1 MERKFIETPLFPFNK
16 ISEASAVEKGPGR
29 PPHWEMVFWWTR
41 KPLISARAII
51 AGALLPENTD
61 PRKFLSGIGINE
73 KTKVAHKN
81 LPFYAYFSTQEK
93 FNAKLLDPFAGF
105 GSIPLE
111 SLRLN
116 LDTTAVELLPTAY
129 IFLKAILEYPKK
141 YGKKL
146 IKDIEK
152 WGNQIIQQLTQ
163 DTQIQQ
169 LYDQDTAA
177 YIGTWEIK
185 CPTCK
190 RWTPLIGNWW
200 LAKTKNNKGY
210 ERLTWMQPKIENDK
224 IKIDIIDINNKQK
237 LENAKIEKNKI
248 TIENKEYRVPE
259 PNINARREQAICLH
273 CGSTI
278 AQIDPH
284 TGKHY
289 TETNNLPKDIKSRL
303 KSYVKYALE
312 LYNKEIG
319 YGTNTE
325 LPPWINE
332 VPARQRLLVK
342 VKIKQGDLEFEPC
355 TEKDQEKLELARK
368 EIVKLLESDNPD
380 IPKEK
385 LAPYGTQAIGGY
397 LQPINYTM
405 TEWYKL
411 FNPRQ
416 LLTLVKL
423 VKLIR
428 EAGKQIEQEKIK
440 DGLSQEEAHKYAE
453 AITTYLAI
461 ALCKHVNYNSIVTS
475 THPTLMF
482 IRESLAFR
490 GIAMT
495 WNWIELISTIN
506 ILGSFTRSLSSI
518 SKGLS
523 YLISGSSGKV
533 RVLLDDATVLSKL
546 DSNEKF
552 DLIVTDP
559 PYYDDVPYAELSDF
573 YYVWLKRA
581 LSDVN
586 GNKLVPRFIPE
597 AFFEKVGSNWIE
609 ISTQWEKYALSEVS
623 LNPPRLGSNVSY
635 EKGVEHFQNLLSMSF
650 ITMASKLK
658 DNGLLITYY
667 AHASPDAWEALLKA
681 GWEHAGLKITN
692 AFSITTESA
701 QSVVSRGKLS
711 MDTSIVV
718 VWRKGASGSIDVS
731 ELYDRMVEKSEEV
744 SRSLIEQGIVGRDLI
759 IGAFVSALSVATGYK
774 EVRSMG
780 VIRTKDLV
788 KNYVYPASY
797 LGLMKALSEKAD
809 LKETVKSADSMFYL
823 IVKVA
828 FGGAKRKI
836 LESTDARIISIGTL
850 LDLNDAVKW
859 RILKYGSGSVLPSE
873 EDEEEEEKGA
883 NVARAK
889 TLILMEPVSSEKSKL
904 GELLEVRGVGVS
916 DLKIRCSVDA
926 LHVLEY
932 FAISYSRDEFMRR
945 LNELKG
951 KFSSYVD
958 EAIIMAMIMAKVLP
972 SEDVEKVLCRR
983 VVEYLRPDSIISFL
997 G

>member
-169 LYDQDTAA
+169 LYDQDTAV

-200 LAKTKNNKGY
+200 LTKTKNNKGY
-210 ERLTWMQPKIENDK
+210 ERLTWMQPKIENDE

-237 LENAKIEKNKI
+237 LENVKIEKNRI
-248 TIENKEYRVPE
+248 TIGNKEYRVPE

-289 TETNNLPKDIKSRL
+289 TETNNLSRDIKERL
-303 KSYVKYALE
+303 KSYVKYALKT
-312 LYNKEIG
+312 YNQSIEQA
-319 YGTNTE
+319 TPETAV
-325 LPPWINE
+325 L
-332 VPARQRLLVK
+332 ARQRLLVK
-342 VKIKQGDLEFEPC
+342 VKVIQGDLVFEPC
-355 TEKDQEKLELARK
+355 TEEDQQTLEKAEEHIRNFLV
-368 EIVKLLESDNPD
+368 INDPD
-380 IPKEK
+380 IPKEPIP
-385 LAPYGTQAIGGY
+385 PYGHKGGG
-397 LQPINYTM
+397 LRFP
-405 TEWYKL
+405 TEIVKSWYEF

-440 DGLSQEEAHKYAE
+440 EELSQEEAHKYAE

-461 ALCKHVNYNSIVTS
+461 ALIRYVLFNSITNAWNPGSWAYSKVRGGGVFAT
-475 THPTLMF
+475 
-482 IRESLAFR
+482 R
-490 GIAMT
+490 GIAMV
-495 WNWIELISTIN
+495 WNWVDISPVTDPMYSWIN
-506 ILGSFTRSLSSI
+506 CVRTEND
-518 SKGLS
+518 GLS
-523 YLISGSSGKV
+523 YLLSAVYGSSSEV

-559 PYYDDVPYAELSDF
+559 PYYDDVAYAELSDF

-623 LNPPRLGSNVSY
+623 LNPPRLGTNVSY
-635 EKGVEHFQNLLSMSF
+635 ERGVEHFQNLLSMSF

-667 AHASPDAWEALLKA
+667 AHTSPDAWEALLKA

-731 ELYDRMVEKSEEV
+731 ELYDRMVEKSEKV

-873 EDEEEEEKGA
+873 EDEGEEEKGA

-945 LNELKG
+945 LNELKE

-958 EAIIMAMIMAKVLP
+958 EAIIMARIMAKVLP